1 MSTRPSATEIAVL
14 IMAAGRGTRAGNGTA
29 KQYRLLAGEP
39 VIRRTLRAFLAERRI
54 DLVGVVIAEGDAPA
68 FHKALSGLA
77 DSRLLASIVGGA
89 TRQASV
95 RAGLEAL
102 APHVPKIVLV
112 HDAAR
117 PFVDPALIDRAITAA
132 ETHIAA
138 VPAVAVTDTIVTRA
152 LSSDGDNLGNALDR
166 SALRAVQTPQAFAF
180 APFIEA
186 HRQSDA
192 VGRSDFTDDGG
203 LMLAAGHPVHLFEGD
218 PANIKLTTQADFTQ
232 AEAKLHPTGFLTRV
246 ATGYDV
252 HAFEAGDH
260 VWLGGVKIP
269 HERALAGHSDADV
282 VLHALTDAL
291 LGTMG
296 EADIGTHF
304 PPSDPQWKGASSDR
318 FLIHAVQ
325 LLRARGGILD
335 HLDAT
340 IVCEAPKIGPYRDAI
355 RERIAAIAGVGI
367 DGVSIKATTS
377 EKLGFTGRKE
387 GIAAL
392 ATVTV
397 RLPQA

>member
-1 MSTRPSATEIAVL
+1 
-14 IMAAGRGTRAGNGTA
+14 MAAGRGTRAGNGTA

-39 VIRRTLRAFLAERRI
+39 VIRRTLRPFLTDRRI
-54 DLVGVVIAEGDAPA
+54 DLICVVIAEGDASSL
-68 FHKALSGLA
+68 HQALNGLA
-77 DSRLLASIVGGA
+77 DQRLLPPILGGA

-95 RAGLEAL
+95 LAGLETL
-102 APHVPKIVLV
+102 ASHAPKIVLV

-117 PFVDPALIDRAITAA
+117 PFVDAALIDRAITAA
-132 ETHIAA
+132 ERHIAA
-138 VPAVAVTDTIVTRA
+138 VPAIAVTDTIVTRIP
-152 LSSDGDNLGNALDR
+152 SSDGGTLGNTLDR
-166 SALRAVQTPQAFAF
+166 SAFRAVQTPQAFAF
-180 APFIEA
+180 APFIQA
-186 HRQSDA
+186 HRQSA
-192 VGRSDFTDDGG
+192 MAGRSDFTDDGG

-218 PANIKLTTQADFTQ
+218 PANLKLTTQADFVQ
-232 AEAKLHPTGFLTRV
+232 AEAKLLSTGLLTRV

-260 VWLGGVKIP
+260 VWLGGIRIP

-296 EADIGTHF
+296 EADIGAHF

-318 FLIHAVQ
+318 FLIHALE
-325 LLRARGGILD
+325 LLRSRGGILD
-335 HLDAT
+335 HLDVT
-340 IVCEAPKIGPYRDAI
+340 IVCEAPKIGPHRDAM
-355 RERIAAIAGVGI
+355 REKIAAIAGIGI
-367 DGVSIKATTS
+367 DRVSIKATTS

-397 RLPQA
+397 RLPEGHSS